1 MTQRELRQLS
11 VVVGAVVFVDTMFYA
26 AVAPLLPQLVRELH
40 LSKLSAGVL
49 TAGYPIGTL
58 LGSIPGGVLAE
69 RVGPRETIYAGLAL
83 LAASSLAF
91 GLVHA
96 VVLLD
101 AARVAQGVGGAFTW
115 SGGLMWLIVEV
126 PAERRGAAI
135 GSALGAAIGGSLF
148 GPVIGTLAHALGRP
162 AVFSAVVVIAAA
174 LGAWVSRLP
183 GPQARERGSGL
194 LNLPAALRTP
204 VVLVGMWLVAMPAI
218 ASGAVQV
225 LGPLRLGRFGASAT
239 GIGAAFLVAAA
250 AEAVVSP
257 MMGRLSDRRGRMLP
271 MRIGLPS
278 AAVVL
283 ACFTLPRTAV
293 LLALV
298 IVLSAVTLGTF
309 WAPAMAMLSDAAEDQ
324 GLGQGYALALV
335 NLAWAGG
342 QIVGAGGGGA
352 LAKATGDGVPIALTV
367 AMCAGTLALLIAYP
381 LSEKLVHSRVGG

>member
-1 MTQRELRQLS
+1 
-11 VVVGAVVFVDTMFYA
+11 
-26 AVAPLLPQLVRELH
+26 
-40 LSKLSAGVL
+40 
-49 TAGYPIGTL
+49 
-58 LGSIPGGVLAE
+58 
-69 RVGPRETIYAGLAL
+69 
-83 LAASSLAF
+83 
-91 GLVHA
+91 
-96 VVLLD
+96 
-101 AARVAQGVGGAFTW
+101 
-115 SGGLMWLIVEV
+115 
-126 PAERRGAAI
+126 
-135 GSALGAAIGGSLF
+135 
-148 GPVIGTLAHALGRP
+148 
-162 AVFSAVVVIAAA
+162 
-174 LGAWVSRLP
+174 
-183 GPQARERGSGL
+183 
-194 LNLPAALRTP
+194 
-204 VVLVGMWLVAMPAI
+204 MWLVAMPAI
-218 ASGAVQV
+218 ASGVVQV

-250 AEAVVSP
+250 AEALVSP
-257 MMGRLSDRRGRMLP
+257 TMGRLSDRRGRMLP